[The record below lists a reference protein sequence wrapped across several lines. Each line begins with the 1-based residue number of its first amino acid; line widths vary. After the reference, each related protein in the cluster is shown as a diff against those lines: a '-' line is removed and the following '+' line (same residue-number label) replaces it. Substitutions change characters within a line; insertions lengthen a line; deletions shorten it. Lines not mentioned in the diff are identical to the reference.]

1 MVGGVVRRRADPC
14 AWVVVHCVGCFCLLR
29 WPRVHRELSGW
40 VAQLLKHKA
49 RASPAC
55 VWGCSSPEEREGCS
69 WFSALGAI
77 RSLGG
82 NRAPQSAGLMCCL
95 KCRSF
100 RGCLPRIP
108 LLRCSAPPPPSRNC
122 RGSWEQRRKE
132 EIPGKDPGISPL
144 VGGEVLRVGIGRWS
158 FWVARCW
165 FAKGYF
171 KSQGLKYIS
180 KLCLGAKNM
189 CKGKKLRASFGSW
202 RVLYGTQSKLLK
214 EGKLDICCCLTQ
226 LLLEKGNQTGWDSS
240 LGSTTALPDQQEKR
254 MERGTKNK
262 AT

>member
-1 MVGGVVRRRADPC
+1 VVGGVVRRRADPC

-95 KCRSF
+95 KCGSF

-108 LLRCSAPPPPSRNC
+108 LLGPPSPLPKLQRQLGTEKEGRNPWEGP
-122 RGSWEQRRKE
+122 RDFTFSWWRSAQ
-132 EIPGKDPGISPL
+132 GWYWQM
-144 VGGEVLRVGIGRWS
+144 VVLSSEMLI
-158 FWVARCW
+158 C
-165 FAKGYF
+165 
-171 KSQGLKYIS
+171 QGL
-180 KLCLGAKNM
+180 
-189 CKGKKLRASFGSW
+189 F
-202 RVLYGTQSKLLK
+202 
-214 EGKLDICCCLTQ
+214 
-226 LLLEKGNQTGWDSS
+226 
-240 LGSTTALPDQQEKR
+240 
-254 MERGTKNK
+254 
-262 AT
+262 